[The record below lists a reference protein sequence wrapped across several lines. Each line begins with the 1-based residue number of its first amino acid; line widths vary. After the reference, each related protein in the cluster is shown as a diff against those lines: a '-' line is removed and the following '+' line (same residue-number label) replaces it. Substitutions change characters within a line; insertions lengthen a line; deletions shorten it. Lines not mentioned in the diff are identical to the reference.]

1 MLELEEGGF
10 IQGVSRYSGKWSKDE
25 RHRDL
30 MEENGEFPYWE
41 K

>member
-10 IQGVSRYSGKWSKDE
+10 IQVSVVIQVKGSKDE

-30 MEENGEFPYWE
+30 MEENSEFPY
-41 K
+41 